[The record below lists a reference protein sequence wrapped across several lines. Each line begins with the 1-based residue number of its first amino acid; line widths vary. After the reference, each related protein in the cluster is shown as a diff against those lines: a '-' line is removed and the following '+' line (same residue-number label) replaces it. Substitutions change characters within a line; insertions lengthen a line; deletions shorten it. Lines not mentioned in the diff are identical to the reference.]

1 MKLIELNWSP
11 SDRQLR
17 QFGAVCM
24 IALPSVGWIWGIS
37 NLPMLVVSTLGIT
50 LALAGWVKP
59 RILRP
64 AFLTLM
70 LVTSPIGI
78 FVGEVSMIMIYFGLF
93 LPFSLVFRII
103 GRDALQMKRS
113 KSATSY
119 WQKRQQ
125 PTDVSTYY
133 RQS

>member
-17 QFGAVCM
+17 QFGVVCM
-24 IALPSVGWIWGIS
+24 IALPGVGWMWGIS
-37 NLPMLVVSTLGIT
+37 NLPMLVLSILGIT

-59 RILRP
+59 RILKP

>member
-1 MKLIELNWSP
+1 MKLVELHWSP

-24 IALPSVGWIWGIS
+24 VALPALGWIWGIS
-37 NLPMLVVSTLGIT
+37 NLPMLVLSILGIA
-50 LALAGWVKP
+50 LALAGWAKP
-59 RILRP
+59 RILKP
-64 AFLTLM
+64 VFLTLV

-78 FVGEVSMIMIYFGLF
+78 FVGELSMIMIYFGLF

-103 GRDALQMKRS
+103 GRDALQLKRP
-113 KSATSY
+113 KSATSN

>member
-17 QFGAVCM
+17 QFGVVCVFVLP
-24 IALPSVGWIWGIS
+24 ALGWIWGGSSLAI
-37 NLPMLVVSTLGIT
+37 LIFAILGIT
-50 LALAGWVKP
+50 MAVAGFTQPKT
-59 RILRP
+59 LKP

-78 FVGEVSMIMIYFGLF
+78 LVGELSMILIYFGLF
-93 LPFSLVFRII
+93 LPLSLAFRIM
-103 GRDALQMKRS
+103 GRDALQLDRPD
-113 KSATSY
+113 SATSY
-119 WQKRQQ
+119 WQKKKQ
-125 PTDVSTYY
+125 PTSVSSYY